1 MSHFLDRLKF
11 FTKVKGTFS
20 NGHGIVTNEDRQ
32 WEDAY
37 RNRWRF
43 DKVVRSTHGVNCTG
57 GCSWNIHV
65 KNGLV
70 AFEMQATDYP
80 STRPDLPD
88 HEPRGCQRGASY
100 SWYLYSPHRV
110 KYPMIRGRLID
121 LYRSEKARSLDPVQA
136 WAAIQ
141 EDPEKRRQYTAVR
154 GLGGFVRTD
163 WDEVNEIIAA
173 ANVYTIQR
181 YGPDRVI
188 GFSPIPAMSMISYA
202 AGTRYLGLIGAV
214 PLSFYDWY
222 ADLPPSS
229 PQTWGEQTDVPEA
242 ADWYNAGYIIVCG
255 ANLPMTRTPD
265 AHFYAEVRYKG
276 TKVVAV
282 APDYAEYVKFADLWM
297 PVKQGT
303 DSALFL
309 AMGHVVLK
317 EFFLERKEAYFL
329 EYARAYTDLPMLVR
343 LRRHGE
349 GYTFDRLL
357 RASDFDDSLGEANN
371 PEWKAVVCDEE
382 TGNYT
387 VPNGSIGFRWGEEG
401 RWNLKLKHGD
411 TGPGTRPQLSF
422 CAGADDVVSVAF
434 PHFESAGGRIVNRKV
449 PVRRLRLNGE
459 EVLVATV
466 FDLQLAQY
474 GVDQGLG
481 GAHVAASYDD
491 AEMPYTPA
499 WAEGIT
505 GVKRADIIRTAREFA
520 DNAAKTIGKS
530 MVILGAG
537 INHWYHSDMTYRS
550 IMNLLH
556 LCGCVGQSGGGWAH
570 YVGQEKLRPQAGW
583 APIAFALDWHR
594 PARQMNGT
602 SFWYFHTDQWR
613 YERLA
618 ADGLLAAT
626 AKGRYRG
633 HTLADY
639 NVVSQRLGWLPS
651 APHFNRN
658 PLTICAEAEA
668 AGAQNEQEIVDHL
681 VARLKSGEIHF
692 AAEDI
697 DAPENWPRNLFVWR
711 ANLLGSSAKGHE
723 YFLKHLLGAQNGVMQ
738 EIVEE
743 AKGKEIKWR
752 SEAPIGKLD
761 LLVDI
766 NFRLNSTGAYSD
778 IVLATATWYEKNDLN
793 TTDMHPF
800 IHPLTEAVNPGW
812 ESRSDWQIFKG
823 IAKNF
828 SVLAEKH
835 LGRRKDLVSIPLM
848 HDSPAEL
855 GQALGV
861 RDWKRGECEPI
872 PGKTMPIFKVT
883 ERDYGETYK
892 KFCALGP
899 LMVSQGNGVKGLSW
913 NTEEEYERLK
923 IQNGTIPDPGV
934 TQGMPSLQ
942 DDMAVCDAIL
952 MLAPETNGEVAH
964 KGWQAL
970 GKKTG
975 TDHTHLSSARREDK
989 LCFKDLVVQPRK
1001 IITAPTWSGV
1011 ESEKVS
1017 YNAGYTNIHERIPFR
1032 TLTGRAHFYQD
1043 HEWML
1048 DFGEGFC
1055 TFRPAADLRATEGV
1069 AERINGKPH
1078 LVLNWITPHSKWGI
1092 HSTFNDN
1099 LRMLTLFRGGPVVWV
1114 SETDAKSIGL
1124 KDNDWVEALNVNGAT
1139 VARVVL
1145 SQRIPQGM
1153 AMMYHAQEKIVNVPG
1168 SNTTG
1173 KRGGI
1178 LNSVTRVVVKP
1189 THMIGGYAQLSYGFN
1204 YYGTVGSQR
1213 DEFVVLHKI
1222 EDAAI
1227 DWLERPLTPARE
1239 AQLNP
1244 PGIGIE
1250 HDVAE
1255 PEPLPLAARVRE
1267 PQIENVRPHSLGPSL
1282 NDTEIA

>member
-1 MSHFLDRLKF
+1 MSYFIDRLRF
-11 FTKVKGTFS
+11 FKRVQSTFS

-80 STRPDLPD
+80 RSRPDLPD

-110 KYPMIRGRLID
+110 KYPLIRGRLLD
-121 LYRSEKARSLDPVQA
+121 LYRAERDKGLDPVQA

-163 WDEVNEIIAA
+163 WEEVTEVIAA
-173 ANVYTIQR
+173 ANVYTIQK

-202 AGTRYLGLIGAV
+202 AGTRYLGLIGGV

-222 ADLPPSS
+222 CDLPPSS

-303 DSALFL
+303 DAALFL

-317 EFFLERKEAYFL
+317 EFFLEQENTYFL

-343 LRRHGE
+343 LRPYGG
-349 GYTFDRLL
+349 GYTFDRLV
-357 RASDFDDSLGEANN
+357 RAWDFDGNLGEGNN
-371 PEWKAVVCDEE
+371 PEWKTVVCDE
-382 TGNYT
+382 TSGRYV

-401 RWNLKLKHGD
+401 SWNLKLKGE
-411 TGPGTRPQLSF
+411 GEVGRVRPRLSF
-422 CAGADDVVSVAF
+422 VDAADEVVSVAF
-434 PHFESAGGRIVNRKV
+434 PYFEHTSNRVLYRHV
-449 PVRRLRLNGE
+449 PVRRLRLTGE
-459 EVLVATV
+459 DTLVATV
-466 FDLQLAQY
+466 FDLQVAQY

-481 GAHVAASYDD
+481 GEHVATSYDD
-491 AEMPYTPA
+491 AHVPCTPA
-499 WAEGIT
+499 WTEGIT

-520 DNAAKTIGKS
+520 DNAAKTLGKS

-537 INHWYHSDMTYRS
+537 INHWYHNDMTYRS

-613 YERLA
+613 YEKLS
-618 ADGLLAAT
+618 ADALLAAT
-626 AKGRYRG
+626 AKGHYRG

-658 PLTICAEAEA
+658 PLEICAQAEA
-668 AGAQNEQEIVDHL
+668 KGAQTEQEIANYL
-681 VARLKSGEIHF
+681 VGKLKTGEINF

-697 DAPENWPRNLFVWR
+697 DAPENFPRNLFVWR
-711 ANLLGSSAKGHE
+711 SNLLGTSAKGHE

-738 EIVEE
+738 EVTEE
-743 AKGKEIKWR
+743 AKGHEVRWR
-752 SEAPIGKLD
+752 DEAPIGKLD
-761 LLVDI
+761 LMVDI
-766 NFRLNSTGAYSD
+766 NFRLNSTGAYAD
-778 IVLATATWYEKNDLN
+778 IVLPTATWYEKNDLN

-800 IHPLTEAVNPGW
+800 IHPLTEAVDPGW
-812 ESRSDWQIFKG
+812 ESKSDWQIFKG
-823 IAKNF
+823 IAKSF
-828 SVLAEKH
+828 SILAAKH
-835 LGRRKDLVSIPLM
+835 LGKRKDLVSIPLM

-861 RDWKRGECEPI
+861 RDWKRGECEPV
-872 PGKTMPIFKVT
+872 PGKTLPVFKVV

-899 LMVSQGNGVKGLSW
+899 LMISQGNGVKGLGW

-923 IQNGTIPDPGV
+923 VTNGTIREAGI
-934 TQGMPSLQ
+934 TAGMPSLQ
-942 DDMAVCDAIL
+942 DDIEVCDAIL

-964 KGWQAL
+964 KGWQSL

-975 TDHTHLSSARREDK
+975 MDHTHLSSSRREDK
-989 LCFKDLVVQPRK
+989 LSFKDLVVQPRK

-1055 TFRPAADLRATEGV
+1055 TFRPPVDLRATEGILD
-1069 AERINGKPH
+1069 RIKDKSH

-1092 HSTFNDN
+1092 HSTYNDN

-1114 SETDAKSIGL
+1114 SEKDAKSIGL
-1124 KDNDWVEALNVNGAT
+1124 KDNDWVEALNTNGAT
-1139 VARVVL
+1139 VARVVV
-1145 SQRIPQGM
+1145 SQRVPSGM

-1213 DEFVVLHKI
+1213 DEYVVLHKI
-1222 EDAAI
+1222 EDSAI
-1227 DWLERPLTPARE
+1227 DWLERPLTLERE
-1239 AQLNP
+1239 LQLNP
-1244 PGIGIE
+1244 PGITPTPFLPRSQGEDKGGGRKASLIE
-1250 HDVAE
+1250 KEVA
-1255 PEPLPLAARVRE
+1255 
-1267 PQIENVRPHSLGPSL
+1267 
-1282 NDTEIA
+1282 